1 MKKTLLIIVLLSFG
15 FSQRQEKN
23 EIITERHD
31 NGLKKLVLVFEGTG
45 INETLIG
52 KYGFYDDGL
61 KQFIE
66 LYKNNKKHGKS
77 LYWYDNGNKK
87 KEGTFKD
94 GEWDG
99 LVTGWYWNGQKK
111 YEETYKDGELISEK
125 YWNEDGSVKE

>member
-1 MKKTLLIIVLLSFG
+1 MKKTILIVLLLSVG
-15 FSQRQEKN
+15 FSQRLLKEKN

-77 LYWYDNGNKK
+77 LHHQWKQTLLPLSPYDERKRWRMYLQLQMYLS
-87 KEGTFKD
+87 FF
-94 GEWDG
+94 
-99 LVTGWYWNGQKK
+99 LYIQHPLIHSYLQK
-111 YEETYKDGELISEK
+111 
-125 YWNEDGSVKE
+125 

>member
-1 MKKTLLIIVLLSFG
+1 MKKTILIVLLLSVG
-15 FSQRQEKN
+15 FSQRLLKEKN

-77 LYWYDNGNKK
+77 LYWYENGNKK

-99 LVTGWYWNGQKK
+99 KWTEWYENGNKK
-111 YEETYKDGELISEK
+111 NEETFKDG
-125 YWNEDGSVKE
+125 